1 MNKKLL
7 YENPT
12 AELISVQF
20 EENILSG
27 EENNVNN
34 GYDSDYDLGEI

>member
-7 YENPT
+7 YETPF
-12 AELISVQF
+12 AELIDVRF

>member
-7 YENPT
+7 YEIPS
-12 AELISVQF
+12 AELIYVQF

-34 GYDSDYDLGEI
+34 GYDADYDLGEI